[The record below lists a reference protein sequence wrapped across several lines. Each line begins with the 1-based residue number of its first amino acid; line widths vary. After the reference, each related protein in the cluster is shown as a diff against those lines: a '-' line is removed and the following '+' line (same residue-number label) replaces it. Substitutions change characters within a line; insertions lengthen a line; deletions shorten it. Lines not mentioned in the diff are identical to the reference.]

1 MFRAQNVSER
11 KKDMELVEKVREV
24 GSEVKIFSN
33 LHMSGEQLDQLSG
46 LCSILRFLMQEL
58 EYTDD
63 SDSD

>member
-11 KKDMELVEKVREV
+11 KKYMELVEKVREV